1 MSGIA
6 TTKLS
11 SKGQVVIPEE
21 IRKELRLKSGDKF
34 MVMGKGDT
42 LILKTIVRPSFDRF
56 EALIKEATAWAKKVG
71 LKKSSVKAAIR
82 QSRRKG
88 K

>member
-1 MSGIA
+1 MGGIA

-21 IRKELRLKSGDKF
+21 IRKELHLKSGDRF
-34 MVMGKGDT
+34 MVLGKGDT
-42 LILKTIVRPSFDRF
+42 LILKTIAPPSFDRF
-56 EALIKEATAWAKKVG
+56 EALIKEATERAKKAG
-71 LKKSSVKAAIR
+71 LKKASVKAAIR
-82 QSRRKG
+82 QSRRKA

>member
-1 MSGIA
+1 MSGVA

-21 IRKELRLKSGDKF
+21 IRKELHLKSGDRF
-34 MVMGKGDT
+34 MVLGKGDT
-42 LILKTIVRPSFDRF
+42 VILKAIERPSLDRF
-56 EALIKEATAWAKKVG
+56 EALLQEATVRAKKAG
-71 LKKSSVKAAIR
+71 LARSSLKTAIR
-82 QSRRKG
+82 EARRKA

>member
-1 MSGIA
+1 MSGIS

-21 IRKELRLKSGDKF
+21 IRKELSLKSGDRF
-34 MVMGKGDT
+34 MVIGKGDT
-42 LILKTIVRPSFDRF
+42 VILKAIEQPSIDGF
-56 EALIKEATAWAKKVG
+56 EALLRQANARAKKAG
-71 LKKSSVKAAIR
+71 LTRPSVNAAIR

>member
-1 MSGIA
+1 MPFA

-21 IRKELRLKSGDKF
+21 IRARLKLKAGVNF
-34 MVMGKGDT
+34 MVLGRVDT
-42 LILKTIVRPSFDRF
+42 IFLKVLEKPPIDRF
-56 EALIKEATAWAKKVG
+56 VRMMDEAAEKARKGG
-71 LKKSSVKAAIR
+71 LKKTAVKGAIR
-82 QSRRKG
+82 QARRKN

>member
-1 MSGIA
+1 MSGVA

-21 IRKELRLKSGDKF
+21 IRKELHLKSGDRF
-34 MVMGKGDT
+34 MVLGKGDT
-42 LILKTIVRPSFDRF
+42 VILKTIERPSLDRF
-56 EALIKEATAWAKKVG
+56 EALLHEANVRAKKAG
-71 LKKSSVKAAIR
+71 LAQSSVKTAIR
-82 QSRRKG
+82 RTRRKA

>member
-1 MSGIA
+1 MSGVA

-21 IRKELRLKSGDKF
+21 IRKELHLKSGDRF
-34 MVMGKGDT
+34 MVLGKGDT
-42 LILKTIVRPSFDRF
+42 VILKTIERPSLDGF
-56 EALIKEATAWAKKVG
+56 EALLQEANVRAKKAG
-71 LKKSSVKAAIR
+71 LARSSVKTAIR
-82 QSRRKG
+82 QARRKA

>member
-1 MSGIA
+1 MSGVA

-21 IRKELRLKSGDKF
+21 IRKELHLKSGDRF
-34 MVMGKGDT
+34 IVLGKGGAV
-42 LILKTIVRPSFDRF
+42 ILMAIERPSLDRF
-56 EALIKEATAWAKKVG
+56 EALLQEANVRAKKAG
-71 LKKSSVKAAIR
+71 LARLSVKAAIR
-82 QSRRKG
+82 QARRKA